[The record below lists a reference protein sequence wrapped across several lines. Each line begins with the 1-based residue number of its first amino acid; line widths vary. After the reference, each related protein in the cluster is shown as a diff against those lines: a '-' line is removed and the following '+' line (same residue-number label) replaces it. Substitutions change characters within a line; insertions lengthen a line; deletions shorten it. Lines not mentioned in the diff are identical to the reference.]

1 MNARDRYI
9 NHTYS
14 QSRDRGRAEYAAQ
27 DPQRHR
33 TDGRG
38 CARFDGSPTSA
49 PAHNR
54 RGPSFPTHGDCS
66 GRFAFLIWPARYT
79 LAAS

>member
-27 DPQRHR
+27 DLSDTELTVEAAQRTIR
-33 TDGRG
+33 
-38 CARFDGSPTSA
+38 
-49 PAHNR
+49 
-54 RGPSFPTHGDCS
+54 
-66 GRFAFLIWPARYT
+66 RFAY
-79 LAAS
+79 